1 MIRPVAVTA
10 ASAAGIVLLL
20 SLKPHDD
27 PSATA
32 TSAPSAST
40 PTPAPTTGTSPSGS
54 ATAAPE
60 GTGGTAVS
68 GTFEGD
74 TAQTQ
79 QGPVQVS
86 VTLAEGEITGIEVLQ
101 GVHGQGPSATAVP
114 VLTERA
120 IAAQSADID
129 AVSGATYT
137 SEGYVSSLQS
147 ALDQA
152 GV

>member
-1 MIRPVAVTA
+1 MIRPAAVTA
-10 ASAAGIVLLL
+10 ATAAGIVLLL

-27 PSATA
+27 PSASATA
-32 TSAPSAST
+32 SPSAST
-40 PTPAPTTGTSPSGS
+40 PAPETAPTGS
-54 ATAAPE
+54 AAAPGSSE
-60 GTGGTAVS
+60 TVS
-68 GTFEGD
+68 GTFDGD
-74 TAQTQ
+74 TIQTQ
-79 QGPVQVS
+79 QGPVQVR
-86 VTLAEGEITGIEVLQ
+86 VTLTDGRLTAVDVLEGI
-101 GVHGQGPSATAVP
+101 HDKGPSATAVP

-147 ALDQA
+147 ALDEA